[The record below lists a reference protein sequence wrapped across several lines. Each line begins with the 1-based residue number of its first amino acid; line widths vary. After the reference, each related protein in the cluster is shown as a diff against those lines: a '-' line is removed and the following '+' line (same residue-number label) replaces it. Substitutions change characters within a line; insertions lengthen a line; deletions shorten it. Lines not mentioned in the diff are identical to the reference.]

1 MIRINI
7 GYRIVFRSRIAM
19 QSPHLASVEQSL
31 RTATE
36 ATTSPVACNVNAQD
50 TIASN
55 ALLGQKGVCI
65 IVHNAEQYI
74 LRRTR
79 NNKLILT
86 K

>member
-1 MIRINI
+1 METTMQTPHDSTAAKSVRASDASAMISAASMNSDDVI
-7 GYRIVFRSRIAM
+7 
-19 QSPHLASVEQSL
+19 ASVS
-31 RTATE
+31 
-36 ATTSPVACNVNAQD
+36 
-50 TIASN
+50 
-55 ALLGQKGVCI
+55 LLGQKGVCI

>member
-1 MIRINI
+1 M
-7 GYRIVFRSRIAM
+7 SM
-19 QSPHLASVEQSL
+19 QLPSVSAVAHRLQNS
-31 RTATE
+31 TDAATI
-36 ATTSPVACNVNAQD
+36 SVVSNANRED
-50 TIASN
+50 VIASN

>member
-1 MIRINI
+1 MI
-7 GYRIVFRSRIAM
+7 M
-19 QSPHLASVEQSL
+19 QLPSVSAVAHSL
-31 RTATE
+31 QNSTDAATI
-36 ATTSPVACNVNAQD
+36 SVVSNANRED
-50 TIASN
+50 VIASN

>member
-1 MIRINI
+1 MT
-7 GYRIVFRSRIAM
+7 M
-19 QSPHLASVEQSL
+19 QSPHVSAAAQSL
-31 RTATE
+31 RSATDA
-36 ATTSPVACNVNAQD
+36 ATISVASNANAED
-50 TIASN
+50 AIASN
-55 ALLGQKGVCI
+55 SLLGQKGVCI

>member
-1 MIRINI
+1 MTTQPRNI
-7 GYRIVFRSRIAM
+7 SAAAPGPPRSAD
-19 QSPHLASVEQSL
+19 SATSASSFPVGAGSEDAITSSL
-31 RTATE
+31 
-36 ATTSPVACNVNAQD
+36 
-50 TIASN
+50 
-55 ALLGQKGVCI
+55 LLGQKGVCI

>member
-1 MIRINI
+1 M
-7 GYRIVFRSRIAM
+7 SL
-19 QSPHLASVEQSL
+19 QLPSVSAVAQSL
-31 RTATE
+31 QNSTDAATI
-36 ATTSPVACNVNAQD
+36 SVVSNASRED
-50 TIASN
+50 VIASN
-55 ALLGQKGVCI
+55 ALLNQKGVCI

>member
-1 MIRINI
+1 M
-7 GYRIVFRSRIAM
+7 AM
-19 QSPHLASVEQSL
+19 QSPHVSAVVQNLRSATDAATISVVS
-31 RTATE
+31 
-36 ATTSPVACNVNAQD
+36 NANAED
-50 TIASN
+50 VIASN

>member
-1 MIRINI
+1 MTTQPRYISAAAQSIRPSADSATN
-7 GYRIVFRSRIAM
+7 
-19 QSPHLASVEQSL
+19 QSILSVGAGSEDAITSSL
-31 RTATE
+31 
-36 ATTSPVACNVNAQD
+36 
-50 TIASN
+50 
-55 ALLGQKGVCI
+55 LLGQKGVCI

>member
-1 MIRINI
+1 MT
-7 GYRIVFRSRIAM
+7 V
-19 QSPHLASVEQSL
+19 QSPHISN
-31 RTATE
+31 TAQKRE
-36 ATTSPVACNVNAQD
+36 SSIKPSAVPVVSTDDSNAEEV
-50 TIASN
+50 IASN